1 MAAFVTFEDVSKV
14 YHSGEIEIRAVDHIS
29 FTIEKGEFCVIVGPS
44 GAGKTTV
51 LNMLGGMDACS
62 GGTITV
68 DGTLV
73 SGFNARQ
80 LTTYRRHD
88 IGFVFQFY
96 NLVGNLTALENVEL
110 AAQIC
115 KDPLDAATVLNEV
128 GLSARA
134 NNFPGQLSGGE
145 QQRVAIAR
153 ALAMDP
159 ICMLFDEPTSA
170 LDPEMINEVLDV
182 MVQLAKE
189 GMTMMVVTH
198 EMGFA
203 RKVADR
209 VIFMDAGEIIENLPA
224 QEFFNSP
231 HTERAQ
237 QFLSKILQH

>member
-1 MAAFVTFEDVSKV
+1 MAEFVTFEDVSKV
-14 YHSGEIEIRAVDHIS
+14 YHSGEVEIRAVDHIS
-29 FTIEKGEFCVIVGPS
+29 FTIGKGEFCIIVGPS

-68 DGTLV
+68 DGTRV
-73 SGFNARQ
+73 SDFNARQ

-115 KDPLDAATVLNEV
+115 KDPLDAATVLDEV

-134 NNFPGQLSGGE
+134 NNVPGQLSGGE

-153 ALAMDP
+153 ALAKNP
-159 ICMLFDEPTSA
+159 KLLLCDEPTGALDYVTGKQILKLLQDTCRQKGVTVVVITHNSA
-170 LDPEMINEVLDV
+170 LTPM
-182 MVQLAKE
+182 
-189 GMTMMVVTH
+189 
-198 EMGFA
+198 
-203 RKVADR
+203 ADR
-209 VIFMDAGEIIENLPA
+209 VIHIKNGTVESMQINAHPTSVESIEW
-224 QEFFNSP
+224 
-231 HTERAQ
+231 
-237 QFLSKILQH
+237 

>member
-68 DGTLV
+68 DGTRV

-182 MVQLAKE
+182 MVSLAKE

-203 RKVADR
+203 KKVADH

-224 QEFFNSP
+224 EQFFSQP

-237 QFLSKILQH
+237 KFLSKILNH